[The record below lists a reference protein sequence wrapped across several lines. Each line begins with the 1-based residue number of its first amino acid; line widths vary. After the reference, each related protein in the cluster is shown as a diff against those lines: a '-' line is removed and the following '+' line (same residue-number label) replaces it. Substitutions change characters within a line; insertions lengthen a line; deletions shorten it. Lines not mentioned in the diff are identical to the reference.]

1 MESATGSAASEG
13 AGGEQQSGRAAQRV
27 SAPERAPG
35 PGAGGRPSHL
45 TGKRGKKGPQK
56 EVPESTEKTEETIPE
71 KKRRQKTRRRKKNKS
86 VSQNEI
92 NSLLAELPFAHTEIR
107 EEFGFTTTLGKNL
120 KKKRKRTLGGESEE
134 DAGQKKKKETHPN
147 YFVSIPITN
156 PKIVGGIQAVQDIV
170 VQKDQRLS
178 RAMIPVPTLH
188 ITILVTNLASEME
201 VNRAVSAFEECKA
214 TVQEILQGTQLALQ
228 FQGIA
233 HFRGEVVFAQLL
245 ENEHL
250 MTLTRIADTLK
261 SRFQAEGIL
270 TGDNKPFKPHL
281 TFIKL
286 SKAPKL
292 RHQGIKKVDS
302 KLYKSFEDHWFGDEI
317 VCRLDLCSMLKKKQP
332 NGYYHCE
339 TSFAVGKKHES
350 AVIRNAVQ
358 KETMT
363 VLSKLNQIKELLSH
377 PETQMKIRN
386 EMAVKCTQLKHYKQQ
401 DLTLSIGSYDLTK
414 QTEYIDT
421 TSEDMGTQTI
431 EN

>member
-45 TGKRGKKGPQK
+45 TGKR

-339 TSFAVGKKHES
+339 TSFAVGEKDGREPDEEELVSLSKRLVET
-350 AVIRNAVQ
+350 AVIKAVQ
-358 KETMT
+358 QYIE
-363 VLSKLNQIKELLSH
+363 
-377 PETQMKIRN
+377 ETQTKP
-386 EMAVKCTQLKHYKQQ
+386 KQGKTNGEQ
-401 DLTLSIGSYDLTK
+401 NTSVSK
-414 QTEYIDT
+414 KSDT
-421 TSEDMGTQTI
+421 D
-431 EN
+431 NDKK